1 MSVLYSPSTIL
12 NIVNKNSKQKL
23 SWVDWKLKQYFYS
36 LTKRLFWIVTMIT
49 VFHMINSDS
58 QELSIKYIFFLDMR
72 FAIKIRQLNFVG
84 FISFYSMVFTLSS
97 IHRVF
102 YTFIIQQNIF
112 ISLSTTFLFTS
123 FGFLCSLLLSN
134 KNEYIFGFNPTNS
147 SLATLPVP
155 SFVFPISL
163 NHHNIL
169 T

>member
-1 MSVLYSPSTIL
+1 
-12 NIVNKNSKQKL
+12 
-23 SWVDWKLKQYFYS
+23 
-36 LTKRLFWIVTMIT
+36 MIT

-112 ISLSTTFLFTS
+112 IFVITYCCNIHA
-123 FGFLCSLLLSN
+123 FGFLGSLLLST
-134 KNEYIFGFNPTNS
+134 KSEYIFGFKLTNS
-147 SLATLPVP
+147 SIAKPLVS
-155 SFVFPISL
+155 SFIFQRTNLFELS
-163 NHHNIL
+163 
-169 T
+169 